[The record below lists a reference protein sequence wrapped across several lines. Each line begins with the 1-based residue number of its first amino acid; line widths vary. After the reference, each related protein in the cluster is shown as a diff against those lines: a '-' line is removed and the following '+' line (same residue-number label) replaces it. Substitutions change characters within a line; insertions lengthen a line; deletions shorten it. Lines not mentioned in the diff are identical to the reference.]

1 MNPTK
6 AAIFVRV
13 STTVQDTENQI
24 LDLMNIIHNRNYQL
38 VKTYRA
44 NMSAYHHSSTK
55 YLNEIKEDARKGLFN
70 VLLIWAIDR
79 LSRLGMEKTL
89 YLVREFN
96 DYGVQIVSYQEAWLE
111 GQTDPMVREM
121 FIGFT
126 GWIAKFEAKRRS
138 ERIKAGNKKRKA
150 LGIPVGR
157 QKGAKDKSKRQTDGY
172 RHNVN
177 SRRVPS

>member
-1 MNPTK
+1 MR

-13 STTVQDTENQI
+13 STTAQDTENQI
-24 LDLMNIIHNRNYQL
+24 LDLMNIVSTRNYDL
-38 VKTYRA
+38 VKTYKA

-55 YLNEIKEDARKGLFN
+55 YLEEIKQDARRGLFN

-96 DYGVQIVSYQEAWLE
+96 DYGVQIVSYQESWLE

-138 ERIKAGNKKRKA
+138 DRIRAGNKKRKA
-150 LGIPVGR
+150 QGIPVGR
-157 QKGAKDKSKRQTDGY
+157 QKGAKDIRKRRTDNY
-172 RHNVN
+172 RGNIN
-177 SRRVPS
+177 SRKMPT